1 MLSPIALRAKQPQGF
16 SHHFTDRLLVAI
28 SLTDFTNSE
37 HFTPQWW
44 IWILLVTNSQEIK
57 PEPDPG
63 EDGNRV
69 APAPDP
75 GLTPTTTTAP
85 DLQAL
90 SASED

>member
-1 MLSPIALRAKQPQGF
+1 M
-16 SHHFTDRLLVAI
+16 
-28 SLTDFTNSE
+28 
-37 HFTPQWW
+37 
-44 IWILLVTNSQEIK
+44 TNSQEIK

-63 EDGNRV
+63 EDGNVV

-75 GLTPTTTTAP
+75 RLTPTTTTAP

>member
-1 MLSPIALRAKQPQGF
+1 MCCPRLSLRAKQPQGF

-37 HFTPQWW
+37 NFTV
-44 IWILLVTNSQEIK
+44 LELDTTGDNSQEIK

-90 SASED
+90 SARED